1 MPCQMLWQ
9 VCRVQRIELDRP
21 RVWVDVPLC
30 TRRSGIGKIQ
40 LKHLDSFSI
49 VTWAFM
55 LNFYWST
62 KNFHIDTVPINT
74 NKYWGGG
81 LK

>member
-40 LKHLDSFSI
+40 LKHLDYQGF
-49 VTWAFM
+49 FFNGHM
-55 LNFYWST
+55 GFYV
-62 KNFHIDTVPINT
+62 KFLLVN
-74 NKYWGGG
+74 
-81 LK
+81 

>member
-40 LKHLDSFSI
+40 LKHLD
-49 VTWAFM
+49 
-55 LNFYWST
+55 
-62 KNFHIDTVPINT
+62 
-74 NKYWGGG
+74 YWGFFFNGHMG
-81 LK
+81 FYVKFLLVN

>member
-21 RVWVDVPLC
+21 RVRVDVPLC

-40 LKHLDSFSI
+40 LKHLDYRGF
-49 VTWAFM
+49 FFNGHM
-55 LNFYWST
+55 GFYV
-62 KNFHIDTVPINT
+62 KFLLVN
-74 NKYWGGG
+74 
-81 LK
+81 

>member
-40 LKHLDSFSI
+40 LKHLDYGGF
-49 VTWAFM
+49 FFNGHM
-55 LNFYWST
+55 GFYV
-62 KNFHIDTVPINT
+62 KFLLVN
-74 NKYWGGG
+74 
-81 LK
+81 